1 MRATGFTDRQYPD
14 RHSAKPALRDRGT
27 VGSGHD
33 DVVQRRPDSDS
44 ASVTA

>member
-1 MRATGFTDRQYPD
+1 MRATGFTDRQHPD
-14 RHSAKPALRDRGT
+14 RHSAESALRDRDTLGT
-27 VGSGHD
+27 GHD